1 MADPLARNGS
11 LTELPGA
18 NELTAVLPVNH
29 VQHENDAQA
38 PAGDLE
44 AVPLIPRG
52 HRNRDTIGAG
62 TVVTGGLDTSYACA
76 CCNPYRHRLRIL
88 ELRIGRVSHISSPT
102 FGVLDTSSATLTVP
116 FTTAVLPTFQEV

>member
-38 PAGDLE
+38 PAGHRE

-52 HRNRDTIGAG
+52 HRNRTLSGQEPWLQ
-62 TVVTGGLDTSYACA
+62 VVLIPLTLALA
-76 CCNPYRHRLRIL
+76 
-88 ELRIGRVSHISSPT
+88 
-102 FGVLDTSSATLTVP
+102 ATLIG
-116 FTTAVLPTFQEV
+116 TAYAFLS